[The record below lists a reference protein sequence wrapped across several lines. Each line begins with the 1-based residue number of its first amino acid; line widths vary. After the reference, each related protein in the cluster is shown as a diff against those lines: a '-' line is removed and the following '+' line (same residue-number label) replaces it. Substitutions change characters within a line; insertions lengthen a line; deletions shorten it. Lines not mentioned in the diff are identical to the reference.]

1 LKVTAMDTL
10 EWTEL
15 DRLTACLRGLVS
27 RYEAAPKSR
36 VGLLRQI
43 ESEIAR
49 VDGQRER
56 VVTNLTRRVITQVA
70 A

>member
-1 LKVTAMDTL
+1 MDTL

-36 VGLLRQI
+36 IGLLRQI

-49 VDGQRER
+49 IDGQRER
-56 VVTNLTRRVITQVA
+56 GVTNLTRRVITQVA

>member
-1 LKVTAMDTL
+1 MQMDTL

-15 DRLTACLRGLVS
+15 DRLTVRLKGLVS
-27 RYEAAPKSR
+27 RYEAAPKHR
-36 VGLLRQI
+36 IGLLREI